1 MNIDH
6 PQYVVIEIW
15 TNDLDQRGRQ
25 QYSDMELGDN
35 NTLKMNIIEQ
45 LWLTCYVWVS
55 NLEAHMSLYR
65 TPGIVVYA

>member
-25 QYSDMELGDN
+25 QYSDMELGHN

>member
-15 TNDLDQRGRQ
+15 TKDLDQRNRQ
-25 QYSDMELGDN
+25 QYSDMELGDK

>member
-15 TNDLDQRGRQ
+15 TNDLDQRSRQ

>member
-15 TNDLDQRGRQ
+15 TNDLDQRSRQ
-25 QYSDMELGDN
+25 QYSDMELGNN

>member
-15 TNDLDQRGRQ
+15 TNDLDQRSRQ
-25 QYSDMELGDN
+25 QYSDMELGHN